1 VNDFMSSPSNVPESP
16 VPDLGSEGLT
26 SRIVGV
32 FLHGNLSAMLVVL
45 SLIAGAVALLVTPR
59 EEEPQIIVPLA
70 DVHISVPGAS
80 AEEVE
85 RQVAL
90 RLEKMLYQ
98 IDGVEYVYSMSRPH
112 EAVVTVRFYVG
123 EDREDSLVKIYNKLQ
138 SNTDAIP
145 PQVAGWVVKPIEI
158 DDVPIVDITL
168 WSDRH
173 DDFALRRV
181 AEELESRIQS
191 VPNTGQ
197 THIVGGRPRQV
208 RIEFDAQLLASRQV
222 SPEQLANAL
231 RGMNT
236 VLPGGDL
243 DVNNESLRIEAGDAF
258 ANVDEIRRL
267 VVAAPHGNPVYL
279 GDVAEVIDGPA
290 EPLTHTRIGFGPAA
304 ANDETIPADLRDRAR
319 DYPAVHIAVAK
330 KKGTNAVAVARA
342 VEQRLSELR
351 EDVLPAGVYS
361 RITRNY
367 GETANQKVNELIEGL
382 TVAIVIV
389 IALLALTL
397 GWREGLIIATAVP
410 ITFAL
415 TLLVNYLAGYTINRV
430 TLFALILALGLVV
443 DDPIVDVENIYRH
456 LRLGRQKPLQ
466 AVLTA
471 VNEVRPP
478 IILATLAVIISFIPL
493 FFITGMMGPYMRP
506 MALNVPLAMLMS
518 LVVAFTITPWMSYH
532 VLKREHK
539 PKPDSKNEESA
550 PEMDAVVR
558 SSLIYRVYQ
567 TVLEPFLRSRSAR
580 WTLLA
585 VMVVLFG
592 FSGWLAA
599 SRRVPLKMLP
609 FDNKNEFQVVVD
621 MPEGTTLETTESV
634 TAELASYLRGVPEVT
649 DVTTFVG
656 TSSPMDFNGMVRHYY
671 LRRGPSVAD
680 IRVNLVP
687 KHDRVQQSHALTLRV
702 RNDLQEIAER
712 WRAKIKLVEMPPGPP
727 VISTI
732 TAEVYGQPYH
742 TYDEIVE
749 AAKLVRAR
757 LEVEPAVVD
766 VDDTVETDQTRLRF
780 VLDAEKAALSGISA
794 AQVASLVQTA
804 IEGSVVT
811 IFKVPRE
818 ASPLPII
825 IQLPK
830 SRRCHAED
838 IESLYALGA
847 GGHPIPLAEIGHVE
861 RGAWDKT
868 IYHKNLRR
876 VVYVFAETAGRA
888 PAEVVLDIQTDRAEG
903 TGAGCPVLCA
913 AKGGGQTRMEKA
925 PETSNPSPTLSFR
938 KDGAPA
944 AAARP
949 LRERTYLNNG
959 GGVAWSIPA
968 GFEVDWAGEGEW
980 NITIDVMRD
989 LGLAFAAACL
999 GIYVLLVY
1007 ETKSYLMPLILMI
1020 SIPLTI
1026 IGIMPGFW
1034 LLNAFTAET
1043 VGSWQDPVFFTA
1055 TAMIGMIALSGI
1067 AVRNAIL
1074 LIDFVHKATAAGQS
1088 LKEALL
1094 ASGAVRLRP
1103 IFLTAGT
1110 AMLAAWPITL
1120 DPIFSGLAWA
1130 LIFGLFVSTVFTLVV
1145 IPVVYYMA
1153 YGRQAP

>member
-1 VNDFMSSPSNVPESP
+1 
-16 VPDLGSEGLT
+16 
-26 SRIVGV
+26 
-32 FLHGNLSAMLVVL
+32 MLVVL

-59 EEEPQIIVPLA
+59 EEEPQIIVPIA

-112 EAVVTVRFYVG
+112 QAVVTVRFYVG
-123 EDREDSLVKIYNKLQ
+123 EDREDSLVKIYNKLH
-138 SNTDAIP
+138 SNVDAIP

-173 DDFALRRV
+173 DDFTLRRV

-197 THIVGGRPRQV
+197 TRIVGGRPRQV
-208 RIEFDAQLLASRQV
+208 RIEFDAQLLAGRQV
-222 SPEQLANAL
+222 SPEQLTNAL
-231 RGMNT
+231 RGMNA
-236 VLPGGDL
+236 VLPGGNL
-243 DVNNESLRIEAGDAF
+243 DVNNESLLIEAGDAF

-290 EPLTHTRIGFGPAA
+290 EPRTYTRIGFGSAA
-304 ANDETIPADLRDRAR
+304 VDDETIPTDLRDLAR

-330 KKGTNAVAVARA
+330 KKGTNAVTVARA
-342 VEQRLSELR
+342 VEQRLKELQ
-351 EDVLPAGVYS
+351 EDVLPAGVYT

-382 TVAIVIV
+382 AVAIVIV

-532 VLKREHK
+532 VLKGEHK
-539 PKPDSKNEESA
+539 PKPDSEIEGSA
-550 PEMDAVVR
+550 PDMDAVVR

-567 TVLEPFLRSRSAR
+567 TVLEPFFRSRSAR
-580 WTLLA
+580 WSLLA

-609 FDNKNEFQVVVD
+609 FDNKDEFQVVVD

-671 LRRGPSVAD
+671 LRRGPNVAD
-680 IRVNLVP
+680 IRVNLVH
-687 KHDRVQQSHALTLRV
+687 KHDRVQQSHGLTLRL
-702 RNDLQEIAER
+702 RNDLTQIAAR
-712 WRAKIKLVEMPPGPP
+712 GGANIKLVEMPPGPP
-727 VISTI
+727 VIATI

-742 TYDEIVE
+742 TYEEITE
-749 AAKLVRAR
+749 AARWVRER

-766 VDDTVETDQTRLRF
+766 VDDTIEADQTRLRF
-780 VLDAEKAALSGISA
+780 VLDKEKASLSGITGE
-794 AQVASLVQTA
+794 QVAALIRTA
-804 IEGSVVT
+804 IEGSQVSVL
-811 IFKVPRE
+811 KVPGE
-818 ASPLPII
+818 VNPLPIVL
-825 IQLPK
+825 QLPK
-830 SRRCHAED
+830 SRRSHEES
-838 IESLYALGA
+838 IENLYAVGS
-847 GGHPIPLAEIGHVE
+847 GGHPVPLAEIGHVE
-861 RGAWDKT
+861 RGVWGKT

-888 PAEVVLDIQTDRAEG
+888 PAEAILDIQTDRTEWVAWPRPRGHEG
-903 TGAGCPVLCA
+903 LRDVEHA
-913 AKGGGQTRMEKA
+913 
-925 PETSNPSPTLSFR
+925 NPHPLV
-938 KDGAPA
+938 
-944 AAARP
+944 ARP
-949 LRERTYLNNG
+949 LEARTYLNNG

-1034 LLNAFTAET
+1034 LLNALTAET
-1043 VGSWQDPVFFTA
+1043 IGSWQNPVFFTA

-1074 LIDFVHKATAAGQS
+1074 LIEFVHKATEAGQS

-1145 IPVVYYMA
+1145 IPVVYYMV
-1153 YGRQAP
+1153 YGRRATE

>member
-1 VNDFMSSPSNVPESP
+1 MDPELSTP
-16 VPDLGSEGLT
+16 QPLT
-26 SRIVGV
+26 SRIVEV
-32 FLHGNLSAMLVVL
+32 FLKGNLSAMLVVI
-45 SLIAGAVALLVTPR
+45 SLIAGTVALLVTPR
-59 EEEPQIIVPLA
+59 EEEPQIIVPIA
-70 DVHISVPGAS
+70 DILISVPGAS

-112 EAVVTVRFYVG
+112 QAVVTVRFYVG
-123 EDREDSLVKIYNKLQ
+123 ENREDSLVKIYNKLQ

-158 DDVPIVDITL
+158 DDVPIVNIAI

-173 DDFALRRV
+173 DDFTLRRV

-191 VPNTGQ
+191 VPNTGR
-197 THIVGGRPRQV
+197 TRIVGGRPRQV
-208 RIEFDAQLLASRQV
+208 RIKFDAQLLAGRQV
-222 SPEQLANAL
+222 SPEQLATAL
-231 RGMNT
+231 RGMNA
-236 VLPGGDL
+236 VLPGGSL
-243 DVNNESLRIEAGDAF
+243 DVSNESLLVEAGDAF

-290 EPLTHTRIGFGPAA
+290 EPLTYTRIGFGPAA
-304 ANDETIPADLRDRAR
+304 ADDETIPTDLRDRAR

-330 KKGTNAVAVARA
+330 KKGTNAVTVARA
-342 VEQRLSELR
+342 VEQRLKEVR
-351 EDVLPAGVYS
+351 EDVLPAGVYT

-367 GETANQKVNELIEGL
+367 GETANQKVNELVEGL
-382 TVAIVIV
+382 AVAIVIV

-397 GWREGLIIATAVP
+397 GWREGLIIATAIP

-443 DDPIVDVENIYRH
+443 DDPIVDVENIFRH
-456 LRLGRQKPLQ
+456 LRLGRQKPIR

-506 MALNVPLAMLMS
+506 MALNVPLAMMMS

-532 VLKREHK
+532 VLKGEHK
-539 PKPDSKNEESA
+539 PKPGLKTEESA
-550 PEMDAVVR
+550 PDMDAVVR
-558 SSLIYRVYQ
+558 SSPIYRIYQ
-567 TVLEPFLRSRSAR
+567 TMLEPFLRSRFAR

-609 FDNKNEFQVVVD
+609 FDNKDEFQIVVD
-621 MPEGTTLETTESV
+621 MPEGTTLEATESV
-634 TAELASYLRGVPEVT
+634 TTELASYLRGVPEVT

-671 LRRGPSVAD
+671 LRSGPNMAD
-680 IRVNLVP
+680 IRVNLVG
-687 KHDRVQQSHALTLRV
+687 KHDRVQQSHGLTLRL
-702 RNDLQEIAER
+702 RNDLAEIAAR
-712 WRAKIKLVEMPPGPP
+712 GGANIKLVEMPPGPP

-732 TAEVYGQPYH
+732 TAEVYGEPYH
-742 TYDEIVE
+742 TYEEITE
-749 AAKLVRAR
+749 AARLVRER
-757 LEVEPAVVD
+757 LEVEPALVD
-766 VDDTVETDQTRLRF
+766 VDDTIEADQTRLRF
-780 VLDAEKAALSGISA
+780 VLDKEKASLSGITGK
-794 AQVASLVQTA
+794 QVAVLIRTA
-804 IEGSVVT
+804 IKGSQ
-811 IFKVPRE
+811 
-818 ASPLPII
+818 ASVLKAAGEVNALPII
-825 IQLPK
+825 LQLPK
-830 SRRCHAED
+830 SKRSHVES
-838 IESLYALGA
+838 IENLYAVGS
-847 GGHPIPLAEIGHVE
+847 GGRPVPLAEIGHVE
-861 RGAWDKT
+861 RSVWDKT

-888 PAEVVLDIQTDRAEG
+888 PAEAILDIQADRTEWND
-903 TGAGCPVLCA
+903 GCHCSVSSASA
-913 AKGGGQTRMEKA
+913 AKGTPRSTTA
-925 PETSNPSPTLSFR
+925 DTAVAHPSASSFT
-938 KDGAPA
+938 PA
-944 AAARP
+944 SPARP
-949 LRERTYLNNG
+949 LSERTYLNNG
-959 GGVAWSIPA
+959 GGVPWSIPN
-968 GFEVDWAGEGEW
+968 GFEIDWAGEGEW

-1026 IGIMPGFW
+1026 IGIIPGFW
-1034 LLNAFTAET
+1034 LLNALTAET
-1043 VGSWQDPVFFTA
+1043 VGQWQNPVFFTA

-1074 LIDFVHKATAAGQS
+1074 LIEFVHKATDAGQS
-1088 LKEALL
+1088 LKAALL
-1094 ASGAVRLRP
+1094 ASGAVRSRP
-1103 IFLTAGT
+1103 IFLTAST

-1120 DPIFSGLAWA
+1120 DPVFSGLAWA
-1130 LIFGLFVSTVFTLVV
+1130 LIFGLFVSTVFTLIV

-1153 YGRQAP
+1153 YDR

>member
-1 VNDFMSSPSNVPESP
+1 MSSPSNIPESP
-16 VPDLGSEGLT
+16 APQLGSEGLT
-26 SRIVGV
+26 SRIVEV

-158 DDVPIVDITL
+158 DDVPILDITL

-181 AEELESRIQS
+181 ADELESRIQS
-191 VPNTGQ
+191 VANTGR
-197 THIVGGRPRQV
+197 TRIVGGRPRQV
-208 RIEFDAQLLASRQV
+208 RIEFDAQLLAGRQV
-222 SPEQLANAL
+222 SPEQLTNAL

-236 VLPGGDL
+236 VLPGGNL
-243 DVNNESLRIEAGDAF
+243 DANNESLLVEAGDAF

-290 EPLTHTRIGFGPAA
+290 EPLTYTRIGFGPAA
-304 ANDETIPADLRDRAR
+304 ANDETIPTDLRNRAR

-330 KKGTNAVAVARA
+330 KKGTNAVTVARA
-342 VEQRLSELR
+342 VEQRLKELR
-351 EDVLPAGVYS
+351 KDVLPAGVYN

-367 GETANQKVNELIEGL
+367 GETANQKVNELVEGL
-382 TVAIVIV
+382 AVAIAIV

-456 LRLGRQKPLQ
+456 LRLGRQKPMQ

-478 IILATLAVIISFIPL
+478 IILATLAVIISFVPL

-518 LVVAFTITPWMSYH
+518 LVVAFTITPWMCYH
-532 VLKREHK
+532 VLKGEHNQ
-539 PKPDSKNEESA
+539 KPDSKIEESA
-550 PEMDAVVR
+550 PDMDAVVR
-558 SSLIYRVYQ
+558 SSPIYRVYR

-585 VMVVLFG
+585 AMVVLFG

-621 MPEGTTLETTESV
+621 MPEATTLEATESV

-671 LRRGPSVAD
+671 LRRGPNVAD

-687 KHDRVQQSHALTLRV
+687 KHNRVQRSHGLTLRL
-702 RNDLQEIAER
+702 RNDLTQIAAR
-712 WRAKIKLVEMPPGPP
+712 RGANIKLVEMPPGPP

-742 TYDEIVE
+742 TYEEITE
-749 AAKLVRAR
+749 AAQRVRRR

-766 VDDTVETDQTRLRF
+766 VDDTIEADQTRLRF
-780 VLDAEKAALSGISA
+780 VLDKEKASLSGITDE
-794 AQVASLVQTA
+794 QVAALIRTA
-804 IEGSVVT
+804 IEGSRVSVLE
-811 IFKVPRE
+811 VPGE
-818 ASPLPII
+818 VNPLPIVL
-825 IQLPK
+825 QLPK
-830 SRRCHAED
+830 SRRSHEES
-838 IESLYALGA
+838 IENLYAVGS
-847 GGHPIPLAEIGHVE
+847 GGRPVPLAEIGHIE
-861 RGAWDKT
+861 RGVWDKT

-888 PAEVVLDIQTDRAEG
+888 PAEAILDIQTDRTE
-903 TGAGCPVLCA
+903 
-913 AKGGGQTRMEKA
+913 R
-925 PETSNPSPTLSFR
+925 
-938 KDGAPA
+938 APA
-944 AAARP
+944 TAAHTIPPTASPSVRP
-949 LRERTYLNNG
+949 LHERTYLSNG

-1026 IGIMPGFW
+1026 IGIIPGFW
-1034 LLNAFTAET
+1034 LLNALTAET
-1043 VGSWQDPVFFTA
+1043 VGSWQNPVFFTA

-1074 LIDFVHKATAAGQS
+1074 LIDFVHKATGDGQS

-1110 AMLAAWPITL
+1110 AMLAACPITL

-1153 YGRQAP
+1153 YNR